1 VPETRSTAGAVRGIC
16 EHVFVML
23 AVRLV
28 RHLTEAPEGEELL
41 RPSRVWLLAI
51 PSAYVIAVVGSA
63 LYGTPAKLPGVAL
76 GLPLLL
82 DLERAAAVLAVT
94 AGVLIFALLTSRG
107 HLPTQFGNVAYPAV
121 GRQEELTRRVAEL
134 DQRLE
139 RRLVPLEEGSRTN
152 DEALPLITS
161 ELTELSRRLNAVE
174 SPRGG

>member
-1 VPETRSTAGAVRGIC
+1 
-16 EHVFVML
+16 M

-41 RPSRVWLLAI
+41 RPSRAWLLAI
-51 PSAYVIAVVGSA
+51 PSVYVVAVVGSA

-82 DLERAAAVLAVT
+82 DLERAASVLAVT

-107 HLPTQFGNVAYPAV
+107 HLPTQFGNVAYPAM
-121 GRQEELTRRVAEL
+121 GRQQESTRHIIEL

-139 RRLVPLEEGSRTN
+139 RRLVPLEDGVRAN
-152 DEALPLITS
+152 DEALRLVARELK
-161 ELTELSRRLNAVE
+161 ELTGRLDALE
-174 SPRGG
+174 HRSTEG

>member
-1 VPETRSTAGAVRGIC
+1 MVG
-16 EHVFVML
+16 
-23 AVRLV
+23 RLV
-28 RHLTEAPEGEELL
+28 RRLAEPPAGEELL

-51 PSAYVIAVVGSA
+51 LSAYATAVGASV

-82 DLERAAAVLAVT
+82 DLERAAAVLVVT

-121 GRQEELTRRVAEL
+121 GRQQDLTRHFAEL

-139 RRLVPLEEGSRTN
+139 RRLVSLEDRGRSNRDALGLVARELKQFASRLDTL
-152 DEALPLITS
+152 EHRQTS
-161 ELTELSRRLNAVE
+161 GLD
-174 SPRGG
+174 